1 MRSAVLGLW
10 LLESATVVLWTSFGP
25 RSFAAAILPDSN
37 VLERAISEA
46 EPGQTVNL
54 PAGDFAITKPLR
66 LRSGTRLIGAGRD
79 QSIVHYAGLK
89 PGVMISLQDCEDVEV
104 AHLTLDARND
114 PNVQQGISGGNARW
128 LRLHHLGIRNLSKG
142 DGFGPHAILFAGVNP
157 TRASGVTDSEVS
169 DCLIENIAPDA
180 AFGCGIRFSWG
191 SSRNRA
197 VRNTIRATG
206 RGGIFGDNGS
216 TDLLIRSNVVTG
228 SGGEGLGIEV
238 WEGCDRAVIEDNRI
252 DHWLSIGGS
261 DYCAVRRNVVSDKS
275 GVVKFIG
282 IEGIGAHCVYTD
294 NLVDDGQQ
302 SLVFVQTDAAKP
314 QYTMRRV
321 QVTNRFDQ
329 KVFVRS
335 TPIPKKE
342 QLTDREAEEGCL
354 PKEPLLPGERLINTA
369 VGELKAALYILESN
383 RD

>member
-1 MRSAVLGLW
+1 
-10 LLESATVVLWTSFGP
+10 
-25 RSFAAAILPDSN
+25 
-37 VLERAISEA
+37 A

-294 NLVDDGQQ
+294 NLVD
-302 SLVFVQTDAAKP
+302 
-314 QYTMRRV
+314 
-321 QVTNRFDQ
+321 
-329 KVFVRS
+329 
-335 TPIPKKE
+335 
-342 QLTDREAEEGCL
+342 
-354 PKEPLLPGERLINTA
+354 
-369 VGELKAALYILESN
+369 
-383 RD
+383 